1 MKSKFQ
7 LGFSLIELSVGSLVT
22 LIAASAVMI
31 GVSSTRSTLKSIH
44 IHERAYEELTNYT
57 NFWKGRIGVSGW
69 TGDGNLIEDDPVT
82 LIFGE
87 KPLMGRVYRQ
97 IELLSDGH
105 PYEHYSIKTKIT
117 WDDLSSD
124 SDQQKELLYSLYQIK
139 YGQ

>member
-82 LIFGE
+82 LICC
-87 KPLMGRVYRQ
+87 PL
-97 IELLSDGH
+97 
-105 PYEHYSIKTKIT
+105 SI
-117 WDDLSSD
+117 
-124 SDQQKELLYSLYQIK
+124 
-139 YGQ
+139 